1 MKIFVL
7 APKEDW
13 ICDRLVSEWY
23 ATFPEFCTKNINDAD
38 IVWLLAGWCWNHLP
52 VEILKNKKII
62 VTEHHI
68 VPEKFTQQKY
78 QNFMIRD
85 QFVNCYHVPNE
96 KTKSLLSQ
104 LTNKRI
110 EVISYWCND
119 KLWYPID
126 STKARKELDLSI
138 EDYYIGSFQRDTEGS
153 DLKTPKLEKGPDLFC
168 DYLIRNRSK
177 IECTGELHVL
187 LGGWRRQYV
196 ENRLKKAKI
205 NYTLFEKTN
214 LDKVRLLYSACDLYI
229 VSSRFEGGPQ
239 AIIEASSMKVPIIS
253 TDVGI
258 ANQILHKNCIID
270 IEKDYYVPD
279 SKDLEYA
286 FSKVSEL
293 SIKRHGEKFI
303 KLFKEIDV

>member
-23 ATFPEFCTKNINDAD
+23 AAFPEFCTKNINDAD
-38 IVWLLAGWCWNHLP
+38 VIWLLAGWCWNHLP
-52 VEILKNKKII
+52 IEILKNKKITNI
-62 VTEHHI
+62 EHHI

-96 KTKSLLSQ
+96 KTKSLLGQ

-110 EVISYWCND
+110 EVISYWYND

-126 STKARKELDLSI
+126 KTKTRKELDLSI
-138 EDYYIGSFQRDTEGS
+138 ENYYIGSFQRDTEGS
-153 DLKTPKLEKGPDLFC
+153 DLKTPKLE
-168 DYLIRNRSK
+168 
-177 IECTGELHVL
+177 
-187 LGGWRRQYV
+187 
-196 ENRLKKAKI
+196 NRLKKAKI
-205 NYTLFEKTN
+205 NYTLFEKTSQ
-214 LDKVRLLYSACDLYI
+214 DKIRLLYSACDLYI

-286 FSKVSEL
+286 FSKVSKL

-303 KLFKEIDV
+303 KLFKEVDI

>member
-23 ATFPEFCTKNINDAD
+23 AAFPEFCTKNINDAD

-78 QNFMIRD
+78 QNFMMRD

-96 KTKSLLSQ
+96 KTKSLLGQ

-110 EVISYWCND
+110 EVISYWYND

-126 STKARKELDLSI
+126 KTKARKELDLSI
-138 EDYYIGSFQRDTEGS
+138 ENYYIGSFQRDTEGS

-177 IECTGELHVL
+177 IEVAGELHVL

-196 ENRLKKAKI
+196 
-205 NYTLFEKTN
+205 
-214 LDKVRLLYSACDLYI
+214 
-229 VSSRFEGGPQ
+229 EGGPQ

-270 IEKDYYVPD
+270 IEKDYYVPN

-286 FSKVSEL
+286 FSKVSKL
-293 SIKRHGEKFI
+293 SIKRHGKKFI
-303 KLFKEIDV
+303 KLFKEVDI